1 MIVVD
6 ASLLVEVLLVTPV
19 GGAAMELLFS
29 ARRPLCAPHLLDVEV
44 AQVMRRYERTG
55 DISAGRG
62 SAALRDLADFPV
74 ARYPHELLLP
84 RIWATRHNLTAYDA
98 AYVTLAGVLEAT
110 LWTCDRK
117 LAGAPALPAAVR
129 LIR

>member
-6 ASLLVEVLLVTPV
+6 ASLAVEVLLVTPL
-19 GGAAMELLFS
+19 GEAAAQQLFS
-29 ARRPLCAPHLLDVEV
+29 AGRPLCAPHLLDVEV
-44 AQVMRRYERTG
+44 AQVMRRYERIG

-62 SAALRDLADFPV
+62 AAALRDLADFPV
-74 ARYPHELLLP
+74 ARYPHEFLLP

-98 AYVTLAGVLEAT
+98 AYVTLAGVLDAT

-129 LIR
+129 LIH